1 MENISKVC
9 VIGSGVMGGGIAAQV
24 ANSKTKV
31 LLLDIVDEKSDNPS
45 NIAKKALERISNS
58 KPAALS
64 HPKLLDYI
72 SVGNLRDNL
81 SKLNECD
88 LIIEVIIEKV
98 DIKHELYKTI
108 IPYLKDNAVI
118 ASNTSTLPLKVLKEI
133 LPEEI
138 GKRFMITHFFNPPRY
153 MELLELVYDKT
164 TSRDSVITVSK
175 FLTTKLGKTIVKC
188 NDTPGFIANRIG
200 CFLLELSVRKAVEM
214 KLDPYFID
222 KVFSK
227 LFSFPSTG
235 IFGLYDLIGHD
246 VMALISRSLKN
257 ALPKND
263 DYHKASVDN
272 ALLESMR
279 QSNLIGRKAGAGFYK
294 VTKNEVGKSIKQV
307 LNFDTKEYEV
317 IQETETPKDKD
328 TLLAREDN
336 YGEFFNSVL
345 KSFFSYVSDH
355 ILEIS
360 SSVDDV
366 DTAMRLG
373 YSFKYGPFE
382 LLSQISDQIEWAKV
396 LKSKHKIVGKQEYA
410 VDVIAKLVKAN
421 DASELWN
428 YNNANVF
435 VIKTK
440 MNTLNENVFE
450 DLIDAVTLSEDNNK
464 KLIIHPGLSKHFS
477 VGADIRRFYEYIDNK
492 QYKKLEAFIDLGQKA
507 MNKVKTSNIDVI
519 SCAFGFALGGGCELL
534 LHSHQVVAHQNI
546 SVGLVEVG
554 VGLIPGWGG
563 LKEMFMRS
571 VGRKEK
577 LKIYL
582 SNILNQYRS
591 ESSYY
596 FEEKFGVKCI
606 HNMNYAEILTEA
618 VSIDKVSRN
627 VESDKILIEP
637 FKLAEEIS
645 LINQDDLTYD
655 ILSFFQKIIDMGQVN
670 QEQLLQLEREK
681 FIELALNPE
690 CKKRILQKL

>member
-1 MENISKVC
+1 MEDISRVC

-24 ANSKTKV
+24 ANSRTKV
-31 LLLDIVDEKSDNPS
+31 LLLDIVDEKSDDPS
-45 NIAKKALERISNS
+45 NIAKKALEKISNS

-64 HPKLLDYI
+64 HPKLIEYI
-72 SVGNLRDNL
+72 SVGNLRDDL
-81 SKLNECD
+81 SKLAECD

-98 DIKHELYKTI
+98 EIKHELYKAI

-153 MELLELVYDKT
+153 MELLELVYDQT
-164 TSRDSVITVSK
+164 TSRDSVATVSK

-188 NDTPGFIANRIG
+188 HDTPGFIANRIG
-200 CFLLELSVRKAVEM
+200 CFLLELTVRKAVEM

-222 KVFSK
+222 KVCSK
-227 LFSFPSTG
+227 LFGFPSTG

-246 VMALISRSLKN
+246 VMALISNSLKG
-257 ALPKND
+257 ALPKDD

-272 ALLESMR
+272 ALLEWMR
-279 QSNLIGRKAGAGFYK
+279 LSNLIGRKAGAGFYK
-294 VTKNEVGKSIKQV
+294 VTKDEAGKSVKQI
-307 LNFDTKEYEV
+307 LNFDTKEYKV
-317 IQETETPKDKD
+317 IQETEVPKDKD
-328 TLLAREDN
+328 TLLVRKDN

-345 KSFFSYVSDH
+345 NSFFSYVSDH
-355 ILEIS
+355 MLEIS
-360 SSVDDV
+360 DTVYDV

-382 LLSQISDQIEWAKV
+382 LLTQISDQIEWAKV
-396 LKSKHKIVGKQEYA
+396 LKGKHKIVRKKEYA
-410 VDVIAKLVKAN
+410 VDVTAKLVKAN
-421 DASELWN
+421 DSSELWN

-450 DLIDAVTLSEDNNK
+450 DLIDAVSLSEDNNK

-534 LHSHQVVAHQNI
+534 LHSNQVIAHQNI

-563 LKEMFMRS
+563 MKEMFLRS
-571 VGRKEK
+571 GGRKEK
-577 LKIYL
+577 LTIYL

-606 HNMNYAEILTEA
+606 HNMNYAEILIDAINVNRVPSA
-618 VSIDKVSRN
+618 VSDQ
-627 VESDKILIEP
+627 ILIEP
-637 FKLAEEIS
+637 FKLSEEMS
-645 LINQDDLTYD
+645 LLNKDDLAYD
-655 ILSFFQKIIDMGQVN
+655 LLSFFQKIIDMGQVN
-670 QEQLLQLEREK
+670 QEQLLRLEREK

>member
-1 MENISKVC
+1 MEDISRVC

-24 ANSKTKV
+24 ANSRTKV
-31 LLLDIVDEKSDNPS
+31 LLLDIVDKKSDDPS
-45 NIAKKALERISNS
+45 NIAKKALEKISNS

-64 HPKLLDYI
+64 HPKLIEYI
-72 SVGNLRDNL
+72 SVGNLRDDL
-81 SKLNECD
+81 SKLAECD

-98 DIKHELYKTI
+98 EIKHELYKAI

-153 MELLELVYDKT
+153 MELLELVYDQT
-164 TSRDSVITVSK
+164 TSRDSVATVSK

-188 NDTPGFIANRIG
+188 HDTPGFIANRIG
-200 CFLLELSVRKAVEM
+200 CFLLELTVRKAVEM

-222 KVFSK
+222 KVCSK
-227 LFSFPSTG
+227 LFGFPSTG

-246 VMALISRSLKN
+246 VMALISNSLKG
-257 ALPKND
+257 ALPKDD

-272 ALLESMR
+272 ALLEWMR
-279 QSNLIGRKAGAGFYK
+279 LSNLIGRKAGAGFYK
-294 VTKNEVGKSIKQV
+294 VTKDEAGKSVKQI
-307 LNFDTKEYEV
+307 LNFDTKEYKV
-317 IQETETPKDKD
+317 IQETEVPKDKD
-328 TLLAREDN
+328 TLLVRKDN

-345 KSFFSYVSDH
+345 NSFFSYVSDH
-355 ILEIS
+355 MLEIS
-360 SSVDDV
+360 DTVYDV

-382 LLSQISDQIEWAKV
+382 LLTQISDQIEWAKV
-396 LKSKHKIVGKQEYA
+396 LKGKHKIVRKKEYA
-410 VDVIAKLVKAN
+410 VDVTAKLVKAN
-421 DASELWN
+421 DSSELWN

-450 DLIDAVTLSEDNNK
+450 DLIDAVSLSEDNNK

-534 LHSHQVVAHQNI
+534 LHSNQVIAHQNI

-563 LKEMFMRS
+563 MKEMFLRS
-571 VGRKEK
+571 GGRKEK
-577 LKIYL
+577 LTIYL

-606 HNMNYAEILTEA
+606 HNMNYAEILIDAINVNRVPSA
-618 VSIDKVSRN
+618 VSDQ
-627 VESDKILIEP
+627 ILIEP
-637 FKLAEEIS
+637 FKLSEEMS
-645 LINQDDLTYD
+645 LLNKDDLAYD
-655 ILSFFQKIIDMGQVN
+655 LLSFFQKIIDMGQVN